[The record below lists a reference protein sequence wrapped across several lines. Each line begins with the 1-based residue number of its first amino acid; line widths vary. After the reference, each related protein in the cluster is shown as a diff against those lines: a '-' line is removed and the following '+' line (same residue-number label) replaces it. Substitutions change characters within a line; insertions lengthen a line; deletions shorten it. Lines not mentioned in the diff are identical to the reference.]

1 VGVSYSCPQGE
12 LLPTTSG
19 GYTCGATIVLPT
31 WFLGGCP
38 NGVVVG
44 TNCVSIQDWNPTVT
58 YTNDTTNTSP
68 SSYSPPSYTPTAH
81 YSCPSGYTLQGTQCV
96 YTQTIPATPNYSCPN
111 GYTLVG
117 TVCISN
123 NPEQIIANVTYTCP
137 SGYILN
143 GNQCISNIFGNPYYN
158 VVASTV
164 TYSCPNGYTLNNSE
178 CTPNSTDPI
187 APTITYTCPNSLWV
201 LDTTNNTCTQK
212 PITATITYSCPSG
225 YTLQGTQC
233 SNGTNTI
240 AATTNYS
247 CPSGYILNGTQCV
260 SALAVS
266 ATQVTTCPENYTLVN
281 NQCQP
286 ISSITPVANYACPS
300 GFTLQGSICIS
311 TNVTFSQSLSCPL
324 GFTLQGTA
332 CIPSSINAYSVY
344 SCPSG
349 YTLQGTQCTNGT
361 TTIDA
366 TVSYTCPP
374 GTTLSGT
381 TCYGSTTVTCPNY
394 PTGSVVV
401 FPTQKSQ
408 SINYD
413 ITTNTCSIP
422 VTNGSPNAIGLFELV
437 YGRFPTLLEYTN
449 WTSVYGTSALTFDQI
464 VNILTTG
471 FNIGENFNNLYNFMV
486 AMKATYPVSTII
498 DIYAT
503 YVYYLGTNPD
513 LAGYEFWLN
522 NFSQFS
528 SLDAFTSSFLKKA
541 QQNGATLNSPIYLT
555 ICPPP
560 YTFNSTTNSC
570 VAPGTQSTIPAVQS
584 SPNEIILS
592 FYNSSNSLL
601 SSVTLSAQ
609 AVGWQF
615 YSATTTVPISTSYA
629 TVTLSAI
636 PYVNSMG
643 AAFSRIKVENSNV
656 ATPFSDD
663 VTWSLFSPS
672 KLQQFLV

>member
-1 VGVSYSCPQGE
+1 MGVSYSCPQGE

-233 SNGTNTI
+233 
-240 AATTNYS
+240 
-247 CPSGYILNGTQCV
+247 
-260 SALAVS
+260 
-266 ATQVTTCPENYTLVN
+266 
-281 NQCQP
+281 
-286 ISSITPVANYACPS
+286 
-300 GFTLQGSICIS
+300 
-311 TNVTFSQSLSCPL
+311 
-324 GFTLQGTA
+324 
-332 CIPSSINAYSVY
+332 
-344 SCPSG
+344 
-349 YTLQGTQCTNGT
+349 TNGT

-541 QQNGATLNSPIYLT
+541 QQNGATLNSPIYLA